1 MLWGKTGK
9 ETESSCT
16 WNISGL
22 CSECIQKEVGDL
34 LAKHN
39 LDVVYSR
46 SGILG
51 KEGN

>member
-1 MLWGKTGK
+1 MEKNRERRLRVAVHGIFQGCVVK
-9 ETESSCT
+9 
-16 WNISGL
+16 
-22 CSECIQKEVGDL
+22 CIQKEVGDL